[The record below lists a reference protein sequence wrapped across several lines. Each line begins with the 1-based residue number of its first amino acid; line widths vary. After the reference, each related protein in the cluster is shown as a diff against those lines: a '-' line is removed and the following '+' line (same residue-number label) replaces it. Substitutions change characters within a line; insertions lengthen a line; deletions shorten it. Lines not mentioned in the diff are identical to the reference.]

1 MDNVRDPHNVA
12 YHVLAASTSAAENT
26 STSFWLADFV
36 SNGVKLRYGA
46 DNEFN
51 KSGDTFIYMAFAEAP
66 FKYANAR

>member
-12 YHVLAASTSAAENT
+12 YHVLAPNSGVGEDASTT
-26 STSFWLADFV
+26 YWLADFV

-51 KSGDTFIYMAFAEAP
+51 RSGDTYIFMAFAERP

>member
-1 MDNVRDPHNVA
+1 MDNVRDSYNVA
-12 YHVLAASTSAAENT
+12 YHVLSPSSAVAEDTSET
-26 STSFWLADFV
+26 YWLADFV

-51 KSGDTFIYMAFAEAP
+51 KSGDTYIYMAFAETP